1 MATFITI
8 SQIVEST
15 LINEGDNGLHKYAQ
29 RLEWALRGVKKISL
43 DVLPSK
49 KSEEITI
56 NDNNTIDL
64 PTDCINYT
72 KVGTL
77 KGNILTPLIRTDN
90 GTFPL
95 DCVKTLAYNPTKK
108 DAVNDSL
115 LLSANYGY
123 RINQGYYKD
132 WSSNNQII
140 LYNVEG
146 VDSVYLEYISNGMQ
160 ATGETLIDSRAEDF
174 LITWV
179 EYLDRKYKKDNM
191 FKQYEADAYNEL
203 RQLNER
209 LGSFSRYEL
218 IDSLRSQF
226 RLKTPVHFNK
236 LVKKDGSLVNTPISE
251 DVSYLLTNDEEF
263 RILN

>member
-49 KSEEITI
+49 KAEQITI

-64 PTDCINYT
+64 PTDCINYI
-72 KVGTL
+72 KVGIL
-77 KGNILTPLIRTDN
+77 KGNVLIPLIRTDN

-95 DCVKTLAYNPTKK
+95 NCVKTLAYNPTKK
-108 DAVNDSL
+108 DIVNDSL
-115 LLSANYGY
+115 LLSVNYGY

-160 ATGETLIDSRAEDF
+160 ATSETLIDSRAEDF
-174 LITWV
+174 LIAWV

-191 FKQYEADAYNEL
+191 FKQYEVDAYNEL

-218 IDSLRSQF
+218 IDSLRKQF
-226 RLKTPVHFNK
+226 RLKTPIHFNK
-236 LVKKDGSLVNTPISE
+236 SVNKEDILVNNPVSE
-251 DVSYLLTNDEEF
+251 DVFRITNDEEF